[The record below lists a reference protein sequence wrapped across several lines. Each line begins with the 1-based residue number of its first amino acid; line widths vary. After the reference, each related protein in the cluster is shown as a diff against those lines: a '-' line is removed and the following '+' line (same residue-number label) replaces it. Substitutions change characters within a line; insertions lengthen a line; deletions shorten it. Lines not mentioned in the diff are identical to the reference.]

1 MVQLLVPTVIED
13 TPRGERAVDLYSRL
27 LGSRVVFLGS
37 EIDDQVANLVV
48 AQLLHLEADDPEKD
62 INLYVNS
69 PGGEM
74 SAMMAIY
81 DAMQHVRPDVATTC
95 VGLAASAGAVILAG
109 GAPGKRAA
117 LPHSRVLIHQPVI
130 TGQLQGQASDIEIHA
145 REVIRMKQQML
156 DILAMHT
163 GQSREQIELDT
174 DRDRWMTAEEAVGYG
189 LVDRVLDRLDRS
201 AEQWQRAP
209 RGGETG
215 QAELGHW
222 GDHLASSGN
231 LTERT
236 GHHLTLDQSR
246 RRPGVADRIECL
258 EWVAV
263 GHDEVGELSRLDGPG
278 IPVEVVDPSRPCRSG
293 SQRRGQIQP
302 LLWQEGVGCPDSP
315 GRCGAPPPRGSSRG
329 RLWKHPSRS
338 PPPTGLR
345 WRTRLAKGYCQRQR
359 GSPR

>member
-1 MVQLLVPTVIED
+1 MVQLFVPTVIED

-48 AQLLHLEADDPEKD
+48 AQLLHLEADEPERD

-81 DAMQHVRPDVATTC
+81 DAMQHVRPDIATTC

-109 GAPGKRAA
+109 GAPEKRAA

-189 LVDRVLDRLDRS
+189 LVDRVLDRRS
-201 AEQWQRAP
+201 TMPGNGNGHRAV
-209 RGGETG
+209 
-215 QAELGHW
+215 
-222 GDHLASSGN
+222 
-231 LTERT
+231 ERLVKQ
-236 GHHLTLDQSR
+236 G
-246 RRPGVADRIECL
+246 
-258 EWVAV
+258 
-263 GHDEVGELSRLDGPG
+263 
-278 IPVEVVDPSRPCRSG
+278 
-293 SQRRGQIQP
+293 
-302 LLWQEGVGCPDSP
+302 
-315 GRCGAPPPRGSSRG
+315 
-329 RLWKHPSRS
+329 
-338 PPPTGLR
+338 
-345 WRTRLAKGYCQRQR
+345 
-359 GSPR
+359 

>member
-81 DAMQHVRPDVATTC
+81 DAMQHVRPDIATTC

-109 GAPGKRAA
+109 GAPEKRAA

-189 LVDRVLDRLDRS
+189 LVDRVLDRRS
-201 AEQWQRAP
+201 ITMPGNGNGHRAVE
-209 RGGETG
+209 RLVK
-215 QAELGHW
+215 QA
-222 GDHLASSGN
+222 
-231 LTERT
+231 
-236 GHHLTLDQSR
+236 
-246 RRPGVADRIECL
+246 
-258 EWVAV
+258 
-263 GHDEVGELSRLDGPG
+263 
-278 IPVEVVDPSRPCRSG
+278 
-293 SQRRGQIQP
+293 
-302 LLWQEGVGCPDSP
+302 
-315 GRCGAPPPRGSSRG
+315 
-329 RLWKHPSRS
+329 K
-338 PPPTGLR
+338 
-345 WRTRLAKGYCQRQR
+345 
-359 GSPR
+359 

>member
-81 DAMQHVRPDVATTC
+81 DAMQHVRPDIATTC

-109 GAPGKRAA
+109 GAPEKRAA

-189 LVDRVLDRLDRS
+189 LVDRVLDRRS
-201 AEQWQRAP
+201 ITMPGNGNGHRAV
-209 RGGETG
+209 
-215 QAELGHW
+215 
-222 GDHLASSGN
+222 
-231 LTERT
+231 ERLVKQ
-236 GHHLTLDQSR
+236 G
-246 RRPGVADRIECL
+246 
-258 EWVAV
+258 
-263 GHDEVGELSRLDGPG
+263 
-278 IPVEVVDPSRPCRSG
+278 
-293 SQRRGQIQP
+293 
-302 LLWQEGVGCPDSP
+302 
-315 GRCGAPPPRGSSRG
+315 
-329 RLWKHPSRS
+329 
-338 PPPTGLR
+338 
-345 WRTRLAKGYCQRQR
+345 
-359 GSPR
+359 

>member
-1 MVQLLVPTVIED
+1 M
-13 TPRGERAVDLYSRL
+13 
-27 LGSRVVFLGS
+27 FLGS

-62 INLYVNS
+62 IHLYVNS

-81 DAMQHVRPDVATTC
+81 DATQHVRPDVATTC

-109 GAPGKRAA
+109 GASGKRAA

-189 LVDRVLDRLDRS
+189 LVDRVLDRSIATPSIGNGHRAVERLVKRS
-201 AEQWQRAP
+201 
-209 RGGETG
+209 
-215 QAELGHW
+215 
-222 GDHLASSGN
+222 
-231 LTERT
+231 
-236 GHHLTLDQSR
+236 
-246 RRPGVADRIECL
+246 
-258 EWVAV
+258 
-263 GHDEVGELSRLDGPG
+263 
-278 IPVEVVDPSRPCRSG
+278 
-293 SQRRGQIQP
+293 
-302 LLWQEGVGCPDSP
+302 
-315 GRCGAPPPRGSSRG
+315 
-329 RLWKHPSRS
+329 
-338 PPPTGLR
+338 
-345 WRTRLAKGYCQRQR
+345 
-359 GSPR
+359 